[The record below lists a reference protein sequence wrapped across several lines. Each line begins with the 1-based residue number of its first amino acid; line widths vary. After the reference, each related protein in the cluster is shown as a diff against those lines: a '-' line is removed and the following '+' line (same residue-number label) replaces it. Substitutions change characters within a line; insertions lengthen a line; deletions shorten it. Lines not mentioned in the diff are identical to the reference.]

1 MVGDKV
7 AKNKGVFFVI
17 FATYPY
23 QNTTWLYS
31 IKNNRPLDWS
41 KSSGYFHLTKRS
53 FYSTQKTFFR
63 KVTVLPLHRTDY
75 FPAEQSPVPAEAEA

>member
-41 KSSGYFHLTKRS
+41 KSLSLIHI
-53 FYSTQKTFFR
+53 
-63 KVTVLPLHRTDY
+63 
-75 FPAEQSPVPAEAEA
+75 

>member
-23 QNTTWLYS
+23 QNTTRLYS
-31 IKNNRPLDWS
+31 IKIIDRSIGVNRAVI
-41 KSSGYFHLTKRS
+41 FI
-53 FYSTQKTFFR
+53 
-63 KVTVLPLHRTDY
+63 
-75 FPAEQSPVPAEAEA
+75 

>member
-17 FATYPY
+17 FATYPH
-23 QNTTWLYS
+23 QNTTRLYS

-41 KSSGYFHLTKRS
+41 KSSGR
-53 FYSTQKTFFR
+53 FYLFNRIF
-63 KVTVLPLHRTDY
+63 
-75 FPAEQSPVPAEAEA
+75 

>member
-41 KSSGYFHLTKRS
+41 KSSGYVHLTKRS
-53 FYSTQKTFFR
+53 FYSTQTNVFLER
-63 KVTVLPLHRTDY
+63 
-75 FPAEQSPVPAEAEA
+75 

>member
-31 IKNNRPLDWS
+31 IKNNRP
-41 KSSGYFHLTKRS
+41 SGYFHLTKRS
-53 FYSTQKTFFR
+53 FYSTQKMFF
-63 KVTVLPLHRTDY
+63 
-75 FPAEQSPVPAEAEA
+75 

>member
-41 KSSGYFHLTKRS
+41 KSSVFLER
-53 FYSTQKTFFR
+53 
-63 KVTVLPLHRTDY
+63 
-75 FPAEQSPVPAEAEA
+75 

>member
-23 QNTTWLYS
+23 QNTTRLYS
-31 IKNNRPLDWS
+31 IKNNLYCSIQVNRAVI
-41 KSSGYFHLTKRS
+41 FI
-53 FYSTQKTFFR
+53 
-63 KVTVLPLHRTDY
+63 
-75 FPAEQSPVPAEAEA
+75 

>member
-1 MVGDKV
+1 MNISYNWLKEYV
-7 AKNKGVFFVI
+7 NFVI

-41 KSSGYFHLTKRS
+41 KSSGYFRS
-53 FYSTQKTFFR
+53 MSTEKS
-63 KVTVLPLHRTDY
+63 Y
-75 FPAEQSPVPAEAEA
+75 

>member
-23 QNTTWLYS
+23 QN
-31 IKNNRPLDWS
+31 K
-41 KSSGYFHLTKRS
+41 K
-53 FYSTQKTFFR
+53 YSTAR
-63 KVTVLPLHRTDY
+63 L
-75 FPAEQSPVPAEAEA
+75 E

>member
-23 QNTTWLYS
+23 QNDPTDSNLRIAPSLPPVEELEKAMEVLTTSVKLAALE
-31 IKNNRPLDWS
+31 KLM
-41 KSSGYFHLTKRS
+41 K
-53 FYSTQKTFFR
+53 
-63 KVTVLPLHRTDY
+63 
-75 FPAEQSPVPAEAEA
+75 E

>member
-23 QNTTWLYS
+23 QNTTRLYS

-53 FYSTQKTFFR
+53 FLFNPNERF
-63 KVTVLPLHRTDY
+63 L
-75 FPAEQSPVPAEAEA
+75 EG

>member
-23 QNTTWLYS
+23 QNTTRLYS
-31 IKNNRPLDWS
+31 IKNNREVVS
-41 KSSGYFHLTKRS
+41 KRWHNLFLCTK
-53 FYSTQKTFFR
+53 FLY
-63 KVTVLPLHRTDY
+63 L
-75 FPAEQSPVPAEAEA
+75 

>member
-41 KSSGYFHLTKRS
+41 KSSGHFHLTKRS
-53 FYSTQKTFFR
+53 FLFNPKDVF
-63 KVTVLPLHRTDY
+63 
-75 FPAEQSPVPAEAEA
+75 

>member
-23 QNTTWLYS
+23 QNTTRLYS

-53 FYSTQKTFFR
+53 FYSTQTNVF
-63 KVTVLPLHRTDY
+63 PLHRTDY
-75 FPAEQSPVPAEAEA
+75 FPVEQSPVPAEAEA

>member
-17 FATYPY
+17 FATYPH
-23 QNTTWLYS
+23 QNTTRLYS

-41 KSSGYFHLTKRS
+41 KSSGYFHLTKR
-53 FYSTQKTFFR
+53 
-63 KVTVLPLHRTDY
+63 
-75 FPAEQSPVPAEAEA
+75 

>member
-23 QNTTWLYS
+23 PNTTWLYS
-31 IKNNRPLDWS
+31 IKKIIDRSIGVNRAVI
-41 KSSGYFHLTKRS
+41 FI
-53 FYSTQKTFFR
+53 
-63 KVTVLPLHRTDY
+63 
-75 FPAEQSPVPAEAEA
+75 

>member
-7 AKNKGVFFVI
+7 AKNKEVFFVI
-17 FATYPY
+17 FATYPH

-53 FYSTQKTFFR
+53 FYSTQTNVFLER
-63 KVTVLPLHRTDY
+63 
-75 FPAEQSPVPAEAEA
+75 

>member
-23 QNTTWLYS
+23 QNAAILY
-31 IKNNRPLDWS
+31 K
-41 KSSGYFHLTKRS
+41 K
-53 FYSTQKTFFR
+53 
-63 KVTVLPLHRTDY
+63 
-75 FPAEQSPVPAEAEA
+75 